1 MDDYINNAPQH
12 DKTPLQVILPVFT
25 ELLPLYILMLQS
37 LHRNTENDACLK
49 LKSFYS
55 LTVMKR
61 ATLLTP
67 TSTNLSSVLFLNS
80 AIRKYKRVRKTIGTR
95 DEVYYFG
102 KKVCV
107 LGKPTLDNLV
117 ILRMGSISG
126 RTRFD
131 FKGDKVFWLTCGK
144 SMVLPRCLME
154 LLRTI
159 GYMRSSPIFSRMSL
173 ID

>member
-1 MDDYINNAPQH
+1 
-12 DKTPLQVILPVFT
+12 
-25 ELLPLYILMLQS
+25 
-37 LHRNTENDACLK
+37 
-49 LKSFYS
+49 
-55 LTVMKR
+55 MKR